1 MGREAGLMRRRF
13 SVSGASK
20 ISVIFAIL
28 AFLQVQ
34 AAPVQPEVKLL
45 VESFPPAQ
53 IYLDGALGQSC
64 VGKTG
69 QATTLEAPVLYDTK
83 GQAVSYTSGVLVLK
97 APGHS
102 DFRVQVSAQDWT
114 SGRLPAQGKFRLTAN
129 TPWIAFT
136 DYVTESPIL
145 FGAGFLGLLGLVVF
159 AWRWRK
165 LATSRGQQVVQLH
178 SKLETQGDP
187 LVGKK
192 LGRYEVV
199 SRLGQG
205 GMGSVYRVQA
215 DGGLYAAKVIYYEEI
230 DSQSVDRFRREFRVL
245 SQLKHPIFPRC
256 FDYQET
262 NGMAYSVMELV
273 GGKNLRQWIQPG
285 GLSWK
290 KVRGWIDQMLQG
302 LEFAHQQG
310 IVHRD
315 LKPEN
320 IMVTPAPDDGPETV
334 KILDFGLARQAQ
346 ITAITMTGQAFGTPQ
361 YVAPEQIYASG
372 TDVDRRTDLYSFGII
387 VFELLSGEPPFVS
400 DDVQKLMTMH
410 VHQAPA
416 KLSDICRVPAQVS
429 EIVDVL
435 LAKKPANRYPSAQRV
450 WELLQD
456 VCDDDV
462 YAPGPLAER
471 PQPTAASPQADT
483 VAVVRRKPPSE

>member
-1 MGREAGLMRRRF
+1 M
-13 SVSGASK
+13 
-20 ISVIFAIL
+20 
-28 AFLQVQ
+28 
-34 AAPVQPEVKLL
+34 

-53 IYLDGALGQSC
+53 VYMDGALGQSC
-64 VGKTG
+64 IGKTG
-69 QATTLEAPVLYDTK
+69 QATTFEAPVIYDTK
-83 GQAVSYTSGVLVLK
+83 GQAVSYTNGVLVLK
-97 APGHS
+97 APGHA
-102 DFRVQVSAQDWT
+102 DLRVQVSAQEWT
-114 SGRLPAQGKFRLTAN
+114 SGRLPAQGAYRLTAN
-129 TPWIAFT
+129 SPWVAIN
-136 DYVTESPIL
+136 DYLVESPIL
-145 FGAGFLGLLGLVVF
+145 FSGGFLGLVGLLVL

-165 LATSRGQQVVQLH
+165 LAKKRGEQVVMLH
-178 SKLETQGDP
+178 SRLETQGDP

-192 LGRYEVV
+192 LGRYEVI

-215 DGGLYAAKVIYYEEI
+215 DGGLYAAKVIYYEDI

-262 NGMAYSVMELV
+262 NGMAYSIMELV
-273 GGKNLRQWIQPG
+273 GGKNLRQWVQPQ
-285 GLSWK
+285 GLPWP
-290 KVRGWIDQMLQG
+290 KVRPWLEQILQG

-320 IMVTPAPDDGPETV
+320 IMATPNHSPSPGSSSSANNEAKDDWASGVSGSESI

-372 TDVDRRTDLYSFGII
+372 TDVDRRTDLYSLGII
-387 VFELLSGEPPFVS
+387 VFELLTGQPPFVS

-416 KLSDICRVPAQVS
+416 KLVDLCPVPAKVS
-429 EIVDVL
+429 EMVDVL

-450 WELLQD
+450 LELL
-456 VCDDDV
+456 
-462 YAPGPLAER
+462 AEIEDNDEAENGS
-471 PQPTAASPQADT
+471 PVSPSDLPTSQQADT
-483 VAVVRRKPPSE
+483 IAVVRRRPSL